1 VFICGLTE
9 MKNEPN
15 LLYLAQAKSLA
26 LIIRANA
33 VLAVV
38 PSAFILDAVRR
49 VMRVHLRLQK

>member
-1 VFICGLTE
+1 